1 MITYRVFNINYSIEP
16 EDIIYINEDD
26 YALRSDYIQ
35 ACEDEVNSIIDDL
48 PTEIEVKIDDD
59 FDGDLDDELSD
70 AISDVTGWLVEGFDY
85 EKLKTSDKRHAQ
97 IMSKH
102 ELETEAEI

>member
-48 PTEIEVKIDDD
+48 PTEIEVKIA
-59 FDGDLDDELSD
+59 S
-70 AISDVTGWLVEGFDY
+70 TTCRR
-85 EKLKTSDKRHAQ
+85 LKPKASNSQATSSG
-97 IMSKH
+97 MSR
-102 ELETEAEI
+102 